1 MSTTDMRIIHS
12 MQNDVPIFTDQK
24 QNLQQNAI
32 CRIMK
37 SKKISLEELTR
48 KVLIL
53 QRFFRRKIQEKVI
66 YKYKILF
73 E

>member
-1 MSTTDMRIIHS
+1 

-32 CRIMK
+32 RRIMK